1 MSYFRDRF
9 TMIPSAP
16 PHVSLGLPS
25 CSGVPDRL
33 RKKWGHAKCTPPPHK
48 CHCQVDEL
56 CSFINDQLYATW
68 LTLLRRSV
76 RAYKLFV
83 VLWPSGGANCQMKKG
98 GKIALECLYA
108 LWIDNRDL
116 YGKKQRKVTRTTAP
130 VHHHSPKRWV
140 QLTAWLICKV
150 VYFKKN
156 SSCADKSLLKIH
168 LIWFRQL
175 SAIFF
180 YFRCVGLLWRVS
192 FSQTGCQCSTFRTLL
207 TVLICWMSRRPTVL
221 CGLLFWAHYRP
232 SGRFGPLKFTTLAC
246 LA

>member
-1 MSYFRDRF
+1 MHANTKLNTQLRVVMSYFRDRF

-130 VHHHSPKRWV
+130 VHHHSPKR
-140 QLTAWLICKV
+140 
-150 VYFKKN
+150 
-156 SSCADKSLLKIH
+156 
-168 LIWFRQL
+168 
-175 SAIFF
+175 
-180 YFRCVGLLWRVS
+180 
-192 FSQTGCQCSTFRTLL
+192 
-207 TVLICWMSRRPTVL
+207 
-221 CGLLFWAHYRP
+221 
-232 SGRFGPLKFTTLAC
+232 
-246 LA
+246 